1 MAREFPVDD
10 EDWVRPAGER
20 FVVVGRR
27 LWPALALVLVVG
39 IAWTLRA
46 RRRR

>member
-27 LWPALALVLVVG
+27 LWPARARGLVVG
-39 IAWTLRA
+39 VALTQRT